1 MTLARQIKLLKAPG
15 TLQKVT
21 PVVNRFL
28 MENPEGV
35 VWDDEG
41 FALFRE
47 IVERSKGNMAV
58 DRAGRWGASSRGKCL
73 RKQVFT
79 YLGMPGGRMLEPET
93 SNLFNDGKWRHLR
106 WQMMLVQ
113 SGAATHAEW
122 PASAMK
128 KWRLK
133 VSIDALH
140 SEQGYGI
147 ELKGDRNMARLL
159 SEGVPEDH
167 NLQMHTMMLVTGYDE
182 FVYVMEDKASND
194 WREFLIRKDPA
205 IMARVKA
212 ELEVL
217 NEHVERRVL
226 PDILPSCLAKEGP
239 YRQCDYA
246 AQCLARHHAVRN
258 QWPDRPGDWTS

>member
-1 MTLARQIKLLKAPG
+1 MSLARQIKLLKTPG
-15 TLQKVT
+15 TQQKVT
-21 PVVNRFL
+21 PVINRFL

-35 VWDDEG
+35 IWDEDG
-41 FALFRE
+41 YALFRE
-47 IVERSKGNMAV
+47 IVERSKGNMAA
-58 DRAGRWGASSRGKCL
+58 DRANRWGASSRGKCL

-79 YLGMPGGRMLEPET
+79 FLGMPGGRILEPET
-93 SNLFNDGKWRHLR
+93 ANLFNDGKWRHLR

-122 PASAMK
+122 PVAKPSLRIK
-128 KWRLK
+128 C
-133 VSIDALH
+133 SIDAVNAD
-140 SEQGYGI
+140 EQYLI

-167 NLQMHTMMLVTGYDE
+167 NLQMHTMMLATGWDE

-205 IMARVKA
+205 ILARVRD
-212 ELEVL
+212 ELEIL

-226 PDILPSCLAKEGP
+226 PSILPACASKEGP
-239 YRQCDYA
+239 YRTCDYA
-246 AQCLARHHAVRN
+246 AQCLSRHNQVGN